1 MWHMGLL
8 FFLSSTTVTPSTASV
23 DRFLTSV
30 TQSTFSKV
38 ENYTAATPPDTT
50 MNHNDQSMD
59 IILGVIIAFA
69 VVAVI
74 VAVIAVAYCRRKR
87 KYIFSTFLL
96 KS

>member
-1 MWHMGLL
+1 MIKISLCFSDFL
-8 FFLSSTTVTPSTASV
+8 LSSTTFTPSTASV
-23 DRFLTSV
+23 DRFMTSV

-38 ENYTAATPPDTT
+38 EKYTSATPPDTT

-74 VAVIAVAYCRRKR
+74 VAIISVAFCRRKR
-87 KYIFSTFLL
+87 KYI
-96 KS
+96 